1 MDLPEQLAGAPKRP
15 HPGSWGQFLV
25 SEVAG
30 KPVKAR
36 ITEVEAYKGSD
47 DPASHA
53 YRGRTRRNGS
63 MFERPGTLYVYRSY
77 GIHWCANVA
86 AGPEG
91 VGWGILFRGGEI
103 VDGLGVARS
112 RRGRER
118 DLANGP
124 GKLTQALGLDHS
136 HDGTFLFDG
145 SSPIRL
151 EPGPTAGPGDGD
163 TAGRHKPGD
172 RSPMAIRGGVSGD
185 RWRAVPGS
193 SPTYSRPA
201 DELRHARLP
210 APPRRSGRPGR
221 GPDPQAGAGAPAP
234 GQARFG
240 PPPPRR

>member
-1 MDLPEQLAGAPKRP
+1 MDLAAQLAESPEVAAPRLLGAV
-15 HPGSWGQFLV
+15 LV
-25 SEVAG
+25 SEVG
-30 KPVKAR
+30 GTSVKAR

-53 YRGRTRRNGS
+53 YRGRTGRNGS

-91 VGWGILFRGGEI
+91 IGWGILFRGAEI

-124 GKLTQALGLDHS
+124 GKLTQALGVDHS
-136 HDGTFLFDG
+136 HDGTFLFDR

-151 EPGPTAGPGDGD
+151 EPGEPPALLMATPRVGISRAI
-163 TAGRHKPGD
+163 D
-172 RSPMAIRGGVSGD
+172 RPWRFVAVTPATGVG
-185 RWRAVPGS
+185 
-193 SPTYSRPA
+193 
-201 DELRHARLP
+201 
-210 APPRRSGRPGR
+210 RRSDLPDLLSPGR
-221 GPDPQAGAGAPAP
+221 
-234 GQARFG
+234 
-240 PPPPRR
+240 

>member
-1 MDLPEQLAGAPKRP
+1 MDLPEQLADSPEEAAPRLL
-15 HPGSWGQFLV
+15 GSFLV
-25 SEVAG
+25 SEVDG
-30 KPVKAR
+30 KQVRAR

-53 YRGRTRRNGS
+53 FRGRTRRNGS

-124 GKLTQALGLDHS
+124 GKLTQALGVDHS

-151 EPGPTAGPGDGD
+151 EPGTTPALVMATPRVGISQAIDRPWRFVAVTPATGGG
-163 TAGRHKPGD
+163 
-172 RSPMAIRGGVSGD
+172 RSPD
-185 RWRAVPGS
+185 
-193 SPTYSRPA
+193 
-201 DELRHARLP
+201 LP
-210 APPRRSGRPGR
+210 DLLSPRR
-221 GPDPQAGAGAPAP
+221 
-234 GQARFG
+234 
-240 PPPPRR
+240 

>member
-1 MDLPEQLAGAPKRP
+1 MDLPEQLADTPEAAAPRLL
-15 HPGSWGQFLV
+15 GSFLV
-25 SEVAG
+25 SRVDG
-30 KPVKAR
+30 KQVRAR

-53 YRGRTRRNGS
+53 FRGRTKRNGS

-124 GKLTQALGLDHS
+124 GKLTQALGVDHS

-151 EPGPTAGPGDGD
+151 EPGPTPALVMATPRVGISQAIDRPWRFVAVTPATGG
-163 TAGRHKPGD
+163 G
-172 RSPMAIRGGVSGD
+172 RSP
-185 RWRAVPGS
+185 
-193 SPTYSRPA
+193 
-201 DELRHARLP
+201 HLP
-210 APPRRSGRPGR
+210 DLLSPRR
-221 GPDPQAGAGAPAP
+221 
-234 GQARFG
+234 
-240 PPPPRR
+240 